1 MTIRDFDRSARPW
14 LKSSD
19 LENLFPVF
27 SAKLNRYMY
36 NLNMSLYVDVDPE
49 KLSTFTLQHDMHWP
63 LISYHIY
70 GTTRLAWLLQKV
82 NNVSTKDIFKVRCA
96 AEKIKYLEKDQV
108 ARIINLLNTDN

>member
-49 KLSTFTLQHDMHWP
+49 KLSTFTL
-63 LISYHIY
+63 
-70 GTTRLAWLLQKV
+70 
-82 NNVSTKDIFKVRCA
+82 
-96 AEKIKYLEKDQV
+96 
-108 ARIINLLNTDN
+108 